1 MPARLDTNVWP
12 EPGVACIMGSM
23 HRSLALAVVATVLLA
38 AAPAHAATGSDQ
50 KIVKLSNE
58 VTTTLWAHPGA
69 TSLIRY
75 NPSLKS
81 HGFRRLHLM
90 TEDGFPEIYIA
101 LAKTVDE
108 NGAQW
113 IKIRVPMRPNGKTG
127 WVPRDALGR
136 FHTNHEHLIVD
147 RHKLRATLFYYKRKL
162 WSSPVGVGKP
172 GTPTP
177 GGRFYIRERIRALQ
191 GGTIYGPYAFG
202 TSDYSTLSE
211 WPGGGIVGIH
221 GTNEPNLIPGR
232 PSHGCIRLP
241 NNKVTQ
247 LWHLLALGTP
257 LHVI

>member
-1 MPARLDTNVWP
+1 M
-12 EPGVACIMGSM
+12 
-23 HRSLALAVVATVLLA
+23 ALAAVAAVLVTAPA
-38 AAPAHAATGSDQ
+38 AAAATGDQ
-50 KIVKLSNE
+50 QVVKLSNE
-58 VTTTLWAHPGA
+58 TTTTLWAHPGSTA
-69 TSLIRY
+69 LIRF

-81 HGFRRLHLM
+81 HALRRLHLM

-101 LAKTVDE
+101 LAKTTDE
-108 NGAQW
+108 FGRQW

-127 WVPRDALGR
+127 WVPRDALGN
-136 FHTNHEHLIVD
+136 FHTVHAHLVVN
-147 RHKLRATLFYYKRKL
+147 RHRLRATLWYGKRKV

-177 GGRFYIRERIRALQ
+177 AGRFYIRERIKALK

-202 TSDYSTLSE
+202 TSDYSTLSD

-241 NNKVTQ
+241 NAKVTR
-247 LWHLLALGTP
+247 LWHLLPLGTP
-257 LHVI
+257 LRVL

>member
-1 MPARLDTNVWP
+1 MAAAKGWP
-12 EPGVACIMGSM
+12 ERAAACIMAWM
-23 HRSLALAVVATVLLA
+23 YRSLALAAVATVLA
-38 AAPAHAATGSDQ
+38 AVPVSAATAPAHPPV
-50 KIVKLSNE
+50 VKLSNE
-58 VTTTLWAHPGA
+58 TTTTIWAHPGS

-75 NPSLKS
+75 KPSNKS
-81 HGFRRLHLM
+81 HGFRRMHLM
-90 TEDGFPEIYIA
+90 TEDGFPEVYVA
-101 LAKTVDE
+101 LAQTVDA

-113 IKIRVPMRPNGKTG
+113 VQIRVPMRPNGKTG

-136 FHTNHEHLIVD
+136 FHTNHDHLIVD
-147 RHKLRATLFYYKRKL
+147 RHKLRATLYQGKRKI

-172 GTPTP
+172 STPTP
-177 GGRFYIRERIRALQ
+177 GGRFYIRERIKALQ
-191 GGTIYGPYAFG
+191 NNTIYGPYAFG

-221 GTNEPNLIPGR
+221 GTNEPKLIPGR

-247 LWHLLALGTP
+247 LWHLLPLGTP

>member
-1 MPARLDTNVWP
+1 
-12 EPGVACIMGSM
+12 MGSM
-23 HRSLALAVVATVLLA
+23 HRSLALAAVATVLATAPA
-38 AAPAHAATGSDQ
+38 AASGPGDQ
-50 KIVKLSNE
+50 QVVKLSNE
-58 VTTTLWAHPGA
+58 QTTTLWAHPGS

-75 NPSLKS
+75 SPSRKS
-81 HGFRRLHLM
+81 HAFRRLHLM

-136 FHTNHEHLIVD
+136 FHTNHAHLVVN
-147 RHKLRATLFYYKRKL
+147 RHKLRATLFYGKRKV

-177 GGRFYIRERIRALQ
+177 AGRFYIRERIRALK

-211 WPGGGIVGIH
+211 WPGGGIVGLH

-241 NNKVTQ
+241 NDKVTQ
-247 LWHLLALGTP
+247 LWHLLPLGTP
-257 LHVI
+257 LRIL